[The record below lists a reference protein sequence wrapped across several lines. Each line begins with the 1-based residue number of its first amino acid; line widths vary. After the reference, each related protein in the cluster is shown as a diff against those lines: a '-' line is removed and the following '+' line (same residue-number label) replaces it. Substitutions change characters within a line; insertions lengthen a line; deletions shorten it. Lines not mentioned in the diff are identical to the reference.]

1 MFFAVNLF
9 LKCNKNIKT
18 MARPIKETPVLRGKD
33 AERFFDRM
41 ENAKPVSAE
50 EIARIKKSASK
61 FVFVLD

>member
-1 MFFAVNLF
+1 
-9 LKCNKNIKT
+9 

-41 ENAKPVSAE
+41 ENVKSVSAE
-50 EIARIKKSASK
+50 EIARIKKSASE

>member
-1 MFFAVNLF
+1 
-9 LKCNKNIKT
+9 

-41 ENAKPVSAE
+41 ENVKPVSAE